1 MKLAIASGKGGTG
14 KTTVAVCIALS
25 ADRPVRLLDCDVEE
39 PNCHL
44 FLKPQ
49 IQLRKPVTVP
59 VPEVNTDRCSGC
71 GQCRDI
77 CQFNAIAVLKRKAV
91 IYPELCHSCGG
102 CALVC
107 PTDAI
112 REIEREIGYVE
123 VGSRDGVML
132 VTGTLHIGQ
141 TLAPTVIRAVKQH
154 AAPEGL
160 TIIDCPPGTAC
171 AMVAAVRDADHVL
184 LVTEPTPFGLHDL
197 KLAVATVR
205 KLGLRFSVV
214 LNRVDIGDDRVI
226 EYCRQEGIPVRLQIP
241 DDRRIAEAYSRGE
254 PPLNARPELKVGFQ
268 QFLDELGT

>member
-1 MKLAIASGKGGTG
+1 MKLAMASGKGGTG
-14 KTTVAVCIALS
+14 KTTVAVSLALS
-25 ADRPVRLLDCDVEE
+25 AAKPVALLDCDVEE

-49 IQLRKPVTVP
+49 PQLRKPVTVP
-59 VPEVNTDRCSGC
+59 VPVVNLEKCTGC
-71 GQCRDI
+71 GRCREI
-77 CQFNAIAVLKRKAV
+77 CRFNAIAVLKKKAR

-107 PTDAI
+107 PTGAI
-112 REIEREIGYVE
+112 REFEREIGCVE
-123 VGSRDGVML
+123 VGSCNGITL

-154 AAPEGL
+154 AQSDLL
-160 TIIDCPPGTAC
+160 TIIDSPPGTAC

-205 KLGLRFSVV
+205 ALGLRYSVV
-214 LNRVDIGDDRVI
+214 LNRAGMGDARVT
-226 EYCRQEGIPVRLQIP
+226 EYCTKEGIPVRLEIP

-254 PPLNARPELKVGFQ
+254 PILDARPELKAKFRQLV
-268 QFLDELGT
+268 DELCA